1 MQESKTK
8 SLIGKADEFLIMV
21 NVEKVLLFDSYILFC
36 QKIF

>member
-8 SLIGKADEFLIMV
+8 SLIGKADEFLIIEK
-21 NVEKVLLFDSYILFC
+21 VENVLLFDSYILFC